1 MQMSKSK
8 TTKYKITDTNID
20 KEIIG
25 KQVTVEKIRAK
36 GGQVRPTTKKQKSTR
51 DLLIEFMGEQR
62 EFNKSA
68 MQRFEKID
76 QRFDK
81 IEKEVSS
88 LRSDFDR
95 VIELNE
101 LQR

>member
-1 MQMSKSK
+1 MMLFLKVIIKLVVISFNKNLINDEIKLSRIKSK
-8 TTKYKITDTNID
+8 
-20 KEIIG
+20 
-25 KQVTVEKIRAK
+25 
-36 GGQVRPTTKKQKSTR
+36 GGRVGPTTKKQKSTR

>member
-1 MQMSKSK
+1 MSKNKSA
-8 TTKYKITDTNID
+8 KYKITDTDID
-20 KEIIG
+20 KKFIG
-25 KQVTVEKIRAK
+25 KQVTVEKVKVK
-36 GGQVRPTTKKQKSTR
+36 GCRVGPTTKKQKSTR

-68 MQRFEKID
+68 MQRFEKI
-76 QRFDK
+76 
-81 IEKEVSS
+81 EKEVSS
-88 LRSDFDR
+88 LRSDFGR

>member
-1 MQMSKSK
+1 MSKNKSA
-8 TTKYKITDTNID
+8 KYKITDTDID
-20 KEIIG
+20 KKFIG
-25 KQVTVEKIRAK
+25 KQVTVEKVKVK
-36 GGQVRPTTKKQKSTR
+36 GGRVGPTTKKQKSTR
-51 DLLIEFMGEQR
+51 DLLIELMGEQR

-68 MQRFEKID
+68 VQRFE
-76 QRFDK
+76 K

>member
-1 MQMSKSK
+1 
-8 TTKYKITDTNID
+8 
-20 KEIIG
+20 
-25 KQVTVEKIRAK
+25 
-36 GGQVRPTTKKQKSTR
+36 
-51 DLLIEFMGEQR
+51 
-62 EFNKSA
+62 

>member
-1 MQMSKSK
+1 MMLFLKVIIKLVVISFNKNLINDEIKLSRIKSK
-8 TTKYKITDTNID
+8 
-20 KEIIG
+20 
-25 KQVTVEKIRAK
+25 
-36 GGQVRPTTKKQKSTR
+36 GGRVGPTTKKQKSTK

-68 MQRFEKID
+68 IQRFEKID

>member
-1 MQMSKSK
+1 MSI
-8 TTKYKITDTNID
+8 KYKIDDAKKNKNLIND
-20 KEIIG
+20 EIKLSRI
-25 KQVTVEKIRAK
+25 KSK
-36 GGQVRPTTKKQKSTR
+36 GGPGNDRTPPKKQKSTR

-68 MQRFEKID
+68 MQRFEKI
-76 QRFDK
+76 
-81 IEKEVSS
+81 EKEVSS
-88 LRSDFDR
+88 LRSDFGR

>member
-1 MQMSKSK
+1 MKNKNLVGDIIQVK
-8 TTKYKITDTNID
+8 KI
-20 KEIIG
+20 K
-25 KQVTVEKIRAK
+25 AK
-36 GGQVRPTTKKQKSTR
+36 GGQVRPATKKQKSTR

-68 MQRFEKID
+68 MQRFEKI
-76 QRFDK
+76 
-81 IEKEVSS
+81 EKEVSS
-88 LRSDFDR
+88 LRSDFGR

>member
-1 MQMSKSK
+1 ME
-8 TTKYKITDTNID
+8 TKYKLIDTDISKD
-20 KEIIG
+20 IAKKIVG
-25 KQVTVEKIRAK
+25 KQFTVERVKAK
-36 GGQVRPTTKKQKSTR
+36 CGQVRPTTKKQKSTK

-68 MQRFEKID
+68 MQRFEKI
-76 QRFDK
+76 
-81 IEKEVSS
+81 EKEVSS
-88 LRSDFDR
+88 LRSDFGR

>member
-1 MQMSKSK
+1 MKMSKSK
-8 TTKYKITDTNID
+8 TIKYKITDTNID

-25 KQVTVEKIRAK
+25 KQVTVEKIKSK
-36 GGQVRPTTKKQKSTR
+36 GGRVGPTTKKQKSTR

-76 QRFDK
+76 QRFEK
-81 IEKEVSS
+81 IENRLDKHDKRFEN
-88 LRSDFDR
+88 
-95 VIELNE
+95 IKHELSI
-101 LQR
+101 

>member
-1 MQMSKSK
+1 MKMSKSK

-36 GGQVRPTTKKQKSTR
+36 GGRVGPTTKKQKSTR

-68 MQRFEKID
+68 MQRFEKI
-76 QRFDK
+76 
-81 IEKEVSS
+81 EKEVSS

>member
-1 MQMSKSK
+1 MRIQQYIQDMSKNKSA
-8 TTKYKITDTNID
+8 KYKITDTDID
-20 KEIIG
+20 KKFIG
-25 KQVTVEKIRAK
+25 KQVTVEKVKVK
-36 GGQVRPTTKKQKSTR
+36 GGRVGPTTKKQKSTR

-68 MQRFEKID
+68 MQRFEKI
-76 QRFDK
+76 
-81 IEKEVSS
+81 EKEVSS

-101 LQR
+101 LER

>member
-1 MQMSKSK
+1 MKNKNLVGDIIQVK
-8 TTKYKITDTNID
+8 KIKVN
-20 KEIIG
+20 
-25 KQVTVEKIRAK
+25 

-68 MQRFEKID
+68 MKRFEKID

-95 VIELNE
+95 VIELNK
-101 LQR
+101 LKY

>member
-1 MQMSKSK
+1 MS
-8 TTKYKITDTNID
+8 
-20 KEIIG
+20 EIIG

-36 GGQVRPTTKKQKSTR
+36 GSRVGPTTKKQKSTR

-68 MQRFEKID
+68 MQRFEKI
-76 QRFDK
+76 
-81 IEKEVSS
+81 EKEVSS
-88 LRSDFDR
+88 LRSDFGR

>member
-1 MQMSKSK
+1 MKNKNLVGDIIQVK
-8 TTKYKITDTNID
+8 KI
-20 KEIIG
+20 K
-25 KQVTVEKIRAK
+25 AK

>member
-1 MQMSKSK
+1 MKMNK
-8 TTKYKITDTNID
+8 TKVIKYKLIDTDISKD
-20 KEIIG
+20 IAKKIVG

-36 GGQVRPTTKKQKSTR
+36 DGRVGPTTKKQKSTR

-68 MQRFEKID
+68 MQRFEKI
-76 QRFDK
+76 
-81 IEKEVSS
+81 EKEVSS